1 MLAGIVLLKGKSME
15 DYKMHVA
22 HGPLRCGKSCRK
34 CDYLK
39 LGLCAGC
46 RVPKRNLCLVYQCVA
61 RGMRI
66 TGLTLRCETCPLN
79 TACIKSGRFSPPNAD
94 KYRELDSKLK
104 SWDRRPPDIMLPRLI
119 PEIPLEDP
127 VMPRKD
133 LGMDGV
139 IVSVSRT
146 DSENTRR
153 VEAEGIHNFLGFD
166 GQILLSTIMPD
177 RLLTE
182 ETFSFTLSFIKKG
195 GFDGVIGWDMPIYA
209 DYPKA
214 LNLSNLIKATLLTIK
229 YVEEGIPTIPLL
241 KGGDPSEIAFHS
253 EWLKRLGFRRVGLH
267 ATEYILAKSRVN
279 IGGSKSFA
287 KISED
292 LYSLGLLKIYGIGA
306 KLLAM
311 GILSLKNFPEFY
323 RSDADASLAG
333 MSWLIEARN
342 WHAYTGTPSGVG
354 VINLAKHFMEC
365 NCEACSGKSP
375 NQIGSPDDIAWHNWV
390 QLREYAE
397 RGKLDEKPA
406 YDIMLEDDDTMAII
420 GDLHIG
426 TPQSLWLPCLRRLRG
441 IGPTHLVLLGDTLDF
456 VKGKP
461 RASHVVG
468 FFRLLKN
475 LDVHMRSVSGCSD
488 SNVQGFLETLARFAF
503 TKGPEEPQLY
513 NPNPV
518 LTEAIRD
525 LVVFWRFSKRKIKVK
540 LTNGKVV
547 VLSHGHELGFQ
558 RNADPEKVME
568 ELVRKKDPNEVR
580 VIGHYHKS
588 LYRPEEGGIMLGA
601 WQATT
606 PEEKEIGF
614 PPDIADMLIIRGDG
628 STELVKGM

>member
-1 MLAGIVLLKGKSME
+1 M
-15 DYKMHVA
+15 
-22 HGPLRCGKSCRK
+22 
-34 CDYLK
+34 
-39 LGLCAGC
+39 
-46 RVPKRNLCLVYQCVA
+46 
-61 RGMRI
+61 
-66 TGLTLRCETCPLN
+66 GLTLRCETCPLAP
-79 TACIKSGRFSPPNAD
+79 ACIKSGRFSPPKPD
-94 KYRELDSKLK
+94 MYRELDSKLK
-104 SWDRRPPDIMLPRLI
+104 SWSQKPPDIILPRLV

-127 VMPRKD
+127 VRPRKD

-146 DSENTRR
+146 DSENVRR
-153 VEAEGIHNFLGFD
+153 VEEEGIHDFLDFD
-166 GQILLSTIMPD
+166 GQVLLSTIMPD
-177 RLLTE
+177 RLLTG
-182 ETFSFTLSFIKKG
+182 ETFSFTLSFAKKA
-195 GFDGVIGWDMPIYA
+195 GFDGVIGWDMPVYA

-214 LNLSNLIKATLLTIK
+214 LNLSNLIEATLLTIK

-253 EWLKRLGFRRVGLH
+253 EWLRRLGFKRVGLH
-267 ATEYILAKSRVN
+267 VTEYILAKSPVN
-279 IGGSKSFA
+279 IGVSRGFA

-323 RSDADASLAG
+323 KSDAGASLAG
-333 MSWLIEARN
+333 MPWLIEARN
-342 WHAYTGTPSGVG
+342 WRAYTGTPSGVG

-375 NQIGSPDDIAWHNWV
+375 SQIARSPDDIAWHNWV

-397 RGKLDEKPA
+397 KEKLDEKPA
-406 YDIMLEDDDTMAII
+406 YDMMLEKDDVMAVI

-426 TPQSLWLPCLRRLRG
+426 TPQSLWLPCLRRLKK
-441 IGPTHLVLLGDTLDF
+441 IHPTHLVLLGDTFDF
-456 VKGKP
+456 TKGKP
-461 RASHVVG
+461 RASHVVS
-468 FFRLLKN
+468 FLRLLKN
-475 LDVHMRSVSGCSD
+475 LGVHMRSVSGCAD
-488 SNVQGFLETLARFAF
+488 SNVPAFLETLGRFAF
-503 TKGPEEPQLY
+503 AKGPEEPQLY
-513 NPNPV
+513 NPNQM

-525 LVVFWRFSKRKIKVK
+525 LVVLWRFSKRKIKVK

-558 RNADPEKVME
+558 RNADPEKVMK
-568 ELVRKKDPNEVR
+568 ELLRKKDPNEVR

-606 PEEKEIGF
+606 SEEKEIGF
-614 PPDIADMLIIRGDG
+614 SPDIADMLIIRGDG

>member
-1 MLAGIVLLKGKSME
+1 
-15 DYKMHVA
+15 
-22 HGPLRCGKSCRK
+22 
-34 CDYLK
+34 
-39 LGLCAGC
+39 
-46 RVPKRNLCLVYQCVA
+46 
-61 RGMRI
+61 MRI
-66 TGLTLRCETCPLN
+66 MGLTLRCETCPLN
-79 TACIKSGRFSPPNAD
+79 TACIRSGRFSPPKSD
-94 KYRELDSKLK
+94 TYRELDSKLK
-104 SWDRRPPDIMLPRLI
+104 SWGRGPPDVMLPRLI

-127 VMPRKD
+127 VRPRKD

-166 GQILLSTIMPD
+166 GQALLSTIIPD
-177 RLLTE
+177 RLLTG
-182 ETFSFTLSFIKKG
+182 ETFSFTLSFVKKG

-214 LNLSNLIKATLLTIK
+214 LNLSNLIEATLLTAR

-241 KGGDPSEIAFHS
+241 KGADPSEITLHS
-253 EWLKRLGFRRVGLH
+253 EWLRRLGFKRIGLH

-287 KISED
+287 EISEN
-292 LYSLGLLKIYGIGA
+292 LYSLGLVKIYEMEA
-306 KLLAM
+306 KPLVI
-311 GILSLKNFPEFY
+311 GILSLKGFPELY
-323 RSDADASLAG
+323 KSDAEASLTG

-342 WHAYTGTPSGVG
+342 WRAYTGTPSGVG

-365 NCEACSGKSP
+365 SCKACSGKSP

-397 RGKLDEKPA
+397 KGKLNEIPA
-406 YDIMLEDDDTMAII
+406 YDMMLEDDDTMAII

-426 TPQSLWLPCLRRLRG
+426 TPQSLWLPCLRRLKKIR
-441 IGPTHLVLLGDTLDF
+441 PTHLVLLGDTFDF
-456 VKGKP
+456 MKGKP
-461 RASHVVG
+461 RASHAVG
-468 FFRLLKN
+468 FLRLLKS
-475 LDVHMRSVSGCSD
+475 LSVHVRSVSGCSD
-488 SNVQGFLETLARFAF
+488 SSVLGFLETLARFAF
-503 TKGPEEPQLY
+503 VKGPEEPQLY

-518 LTEAIRD
+518 LTEAIRG
-525 LVVFWRFSKRKIKVK
+525 LVVFWRFSKRKIRVK
-540 LTNGKVV
+540 LTNGKMV

-558 RNADPEKVME
+558 RNTDPEKVME
-568 ELVRKKDPNEVR
+568 ELLRKKDPDEIR

-588 LYRPEEGGIMLGA
+588 LYRPEKEGIMLGA

-614 PPDIADMLIIRGDG
+614 SPDIADMLIIRGDG